1 MTKRLAEFE
10 LKWKVKN
17 EKLLTILSLA
27 VTLASLLLSVEELRR
42 GQNNLTFFILLT
54 SLMIMGLLGSI
65 AGLILRCQI
74 LENRLIV
81 LEERIK

>member
-27 VTLASLLLSVEELRR
+27 VTLASLLLLVEELRR